1 VIEMILIGGGGHCRV
16 AIDILNTLGI
26 IPHGIFDDDKTSHG
40 KKIMGIPVL
49 GAINEIRDYVGK
61 VEYAVITITDPVMR
75 KLLSRRCYEM
85 SLELSGFTHP
95 SATISSFA
103 SISSKAQ
110 ICSGCVINPTSL
122 IKDHTIINTGAIIEH
137 DTIIGEYSHVA
148 PGARIL
154 GGVKIGNQCLI
165 GASATVLPNIS
176 VGKGAIVGAGAV
188 VIRNVEDHSK
198 YVGIPAKKVK
208 Y

>member
-1 VIEMILIGGGGHCRV
+1 MILIGGGGHCRV
-16 AIDILNTLGI
+16 VIDILNTLGI
-26 IPHGIFDDDKTSHG
+26 IPSGIFDDDNTYHG
-40 KKIMGIPVL
+40 EEIMGIPVL
-49 GAINEIRDYVGK
+49 GIIDDLRDYARK
-61 VEYAVITITDPVMR
+61 VEYAVITITDPTMHQR
-75 KLLSRRCYEM
+75 LTRRCHEM
-85 SLELSGFTHP
+85 SLKLSGFTHP

-110 ICSGCVINPTSL
+110 ICSGCVINPSSL

-154 GGVKIGNQCLI
+154 GGVKIGDQCLI
-165 GASATVLPNIS
+165 GASATILPNIN
-176 VGKGAIVGAGAV
+176 VGKFSVVGAGAV
-188 VIRNVEDHSK
+188 VIHNVEDHSK
-198 YVGIPAKKVK
+198 YVGVPAKKVE